1 MSALTLRG
9 PVWVAVRQHRR
20 ALWAGLALLVLT
32 IGVQAAARVRVNSTE
47 VTGDCG
53 SMWRKACET
62 YSSVFGWFRWAET
75 YGGATV
81 FLLPLLVAAFVA
93 GPLIARELES
103 GTYKLAW
110 TQSVSPAR
118 WLASKLAVS
127 AAVTIM
133 GTALL
138 VITFRWTRSY
148 VRTGWISPRNWG
160 DGGYAALGP
169 TAVAHVLLA
178 VAVGALAGLLV
189 RRTVVAMAVGV
200 LATGAVMA
208 VFDVVRPFL
217 WPTVT
222 ASGGVRFPDDA
233 LLVQQGVILADGS
246 RMTREE
252 CWDIGLSKSP
262 CARPPGDAF
271 FNDYHP
277 ASHFWPLQLMETG
290 IVLALAA
297 IVTAVAFQVLRRRH
311 A

>member
-32 IGVQAAARVRVNSTE
+32 IGVQAAARVWVSSAE
-47 VTGDCG
+47 VTGSCDAEWG
-53 SMWRKACET
+53 AACAA
-62 YSSVFGWFRWAET
+62 YSNAAGWFGWAET

-81 FLLPLLVAAFVA
+81 VLLPLLVAAFVA

-110 TQSVSPAR
+110 TQSVPPAR

-127 AAVTIM
+127 AAVTVV
-133 GTALL
+133 GTAVL

-148 VRTGWISPRNWG
+148 VRADWVFPRGWY
-160 DGGYAALGP
+160 DGGYPALGL
-169 TAVAHVLLA
+169 TAIAHVLLA

-189 RRTVVAMAVGV
+189 RRTVVAMATGV

-297 IVTAVAFQVLRRRH
+297 IVTVAAFQVLRRRH

>member
-9 PVWVAVRQHRR
+9 PAWVAVRQHRR

-32 IGVQAAARVRVNSTE
+32 IGAQAAARLWVNSAE
-47 VTGDCG
+47 ITGSCD
-53 SMWRKACET
+53 SEWRKTCAAL
-62 YSSVFGWFRWAET
+62 SNAAGWYRWAET

-81 FLLPLLVAAFVA
+81 VLLPLLVAAFVA

-110 TQSVSPAR
+110 TQSVPPAR

-127 AAVTIM
+127 AAVTVVS
-133 GTALL
+133 TALL

-148 VRTGWISPRNWG
+148 VRFDWVFPRSWN
-160 DGGYAALGP
+160 DGGYPALGP
-169 TAVAHVLLA
+169 TAVAYVLLA
-178 VAVGALAGLLV
+178 VALGALVGMLA
-189 RRTVVAMAVGV
+189 RRTVVAMAAGV

-217 WPTVT
+217 WPVVT
-222 ASGGVRFPDDA
+222 ASGGARFPDDA
-233 LLVQQGVILADGS
+233 WHVQQGVILADGG
-246 RMTREE
+246 RMTNED
-252 CWDIGLSKSP
+252 CWSIGLSTSP
-262 CARPPGDAF
+262 CANAPEDAF
-271 FNDYHP
+271 FTDFHP

-290 IVLALAA
+290 IVLVLAA
-297 IVTAVAFQVLRRRH
+297 AVVFAAFRVLRRSH

>member
-32 IGVQAAARVRVNSTE
+32 IGVQAAARVWVSSAE
-47 VTGDCG
+47 VTGSCG
-53 SMWRKACET
+53 NGWREACAAFST
-62 YSSVFGWFRWAET
+62 AAGWFGWAET
-75 YGGATV
+75 YGGGTV
-81 FLLPLLVAAFVA
+81 VLLPLLVAAFVA

-110 TQSVSPAR
+110 TQSVPPAR

-127 AAVTIM
+127 AAVTVV
-133 GTALL
+133 GTAVL

-148 VRTGWISPRNWG
+148 VRPDWVFPRGWH
-160 DGGYAALGP
+160 DGGYPALGL

-189 RRTVVAMAVGV
+189 RRTVVAMAVGL
-200 LATGAVMA
+200 LATGAVIA
-208 VFDVVRPFL
+208 VFTVVRPFL

-222 ASGGVRFPDDA
+222 VSGAVRLPDDA
-233 LLVQQGVILADGS
+233 WHVQDGVILTDGS

-262 CARPPGDAF
+262 CANPPRDAF
-271 FNDYHP
+271 FIEYHP